1 MIRAGLGIA
10 AVVLCLVL
18 LFLAIRGI
26 AGCVSRAFA
35 PKEPEQTVEQQEQ
48 ESKAAEP
55 VQIDLAMIGDILQ
68 HSWVYQ
74 SGFNDDGTRNYDHIF
89 AHIGSEIEGA
99 DIKVVNQE
107 TVLGG
112 DKFEFSGYPTFNGP
126 QEMGDAEAKAGFNV
140 ILRATNHAMDVG
152 YEGLASEMS
161 FWKTQHP
168 EVAVIGAVNPDDP
181 SASVDDIYFFE
192 KDGFKVALLNYT
204 YDLNGFEDPKDAVS
218 ILDEDRVRSTVSA
231 ADAAADMVVVFPHW
245 GEEYELQPVESQ
257 KEMAEVFMEAGADVI
272 IGGHPHVIE
281 PVEILT
287 APDGHKVP
295 CFWSVGNFVSTQ
307 IDNENLVGGVAKVSM
322 QKDSD
327 GRCSILECSFVPTI
341 THKGLGSNMTTYLL
355 RDYTDSLAET
365 NYLEAND
372 TDNTSLTVEWA
383 NDFCREVLG
392 SSFDTATEQIVFGP
406 EQFKSA
412 QTMSGTSSSSSETGK
427 STSTDATDA
436 TEEDTEEP
444 AKAA

>member
-35 PKEPEQTVEQQEQ
+35 PKEPEQAVEQQEQ